1 MSHNVPVLGEVAN
14 FGANYFLLKII
25 FLAKRER
32 EFTIKFAIAR
42 NGVSGSGFNVI
53 QNIEHRYLTKYA
65 KIDSVQV
72 LM

>member
-14 FGANYFLLKII
+14 FGTNYFLLKII

-42 NGVSGSGFNVI
+42 NGVSGSDFIVI